1 MGHLVPRENLEGT
14 AAIEP
19 EPVITWRG
27 VTSLSGWV
35 FLFAGIFFF
44 VVGCSPLGGLK
55 CTGTLAFRSTL
66 LTILGGLLLGS
77 SLMNWTNGVKL
88 PRMMIA
94 KKVLRK
100 IAGLIVLVIVV
111 LFFLFMSLL
120 VCVGFLAWRPV
131 QWDVQNPPVS
141 SWKGAHW
148 HCDPIA
154 DF

>member
-1 MGHLVPRENLEGT
+1 MGDLVLRGSVEGT

-27 VTSLSGWV
+27 VTSLAGWV

-66 LTILGGLLLGS
+66 LTTLGGLLLGIS
-77 SLMNWTNGVKL
+77 WMDWTNGEKL
-88 PRMMIA
+88 PRKMIA

-100 IAGLIVLVIVV
+100 IAGLIVLGIVV
-111 LFFLFMSLL
+111 LIFLFISL
-120 VCVGFLAWRPV
+120 VVCPGCVG
-131 QWDVQNPPVS
+131 
-141 SWKGAHW
+141 
-148 HCDPIA
+148 
-154 DF
+154 